1 MAGFHP
7 VPHIAVGSSW
17 LATDPALPAVFPVS
31 LVGLTGPR
39 VTIPRGYHREG
50 DDVWNPLRSVC
61 VLLARHML
69 RRTHLR
75 VPCYVVHLVVARKSA
90 DSGPACW
97 ARVYRATAHAD
108 VRLR

>member
-39 VTIPRGYHREG
+39 VTIPRGSHRDG
-50 DDVWNPLRSVC
+50 DDVWNPLDSVC
-61 VLLARHML
+61 VLLARPML

-75 VPCYVVHLVVARKSA
+75 GPCYVVHLVVARRSA